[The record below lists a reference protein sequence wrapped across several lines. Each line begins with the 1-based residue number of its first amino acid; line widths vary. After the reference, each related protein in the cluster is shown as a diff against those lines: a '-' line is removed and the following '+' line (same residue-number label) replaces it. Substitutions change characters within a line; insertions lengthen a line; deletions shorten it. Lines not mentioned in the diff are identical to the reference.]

1 MILMQHALILTKNTV
16 SEEEIIEKLR
26 RLNYETLCSVDLLYH
41 LQKYSSSS
49 FLSYFHWVFL
59 SETLCNEEVELIL
72 NQLKSHP
79 IFLVRMVEKTMDDEE
94 VSYWEEKGMSGS
106 LKKDATFEEI
116 REKLHELQKELHY
129 QEMSNNKFVV
139 LGSAEKDELKPLIA
153 RFSKTEK
160 KLFEILLSAYSKGVV
175 LSRVEL
181 CERLWS
187 EGSTPS
193 NMSQLSCLINKLKRK
208 LEKGGITGE
217 TIVTLWGRG
226 YKLNNEFSE
235 YWIQHA

>member
-1 MILMQHALILTKNTV
+1 
-16 SEEEIIEKLR
+16 
-26 RLNYETLCSVDLLYH
+26 
-41 LQKYSSSS
+41 
-49 FLSYFHWVFL
+49 
-59 SETLCNEEVELIL
+59 
-72 NQLKSHP
+72 
-79 IFLVRMVEKTMDDEE
+79 
-94 VSYWEEKGMSGS
+94 MSGI

-116 REKLHELQKELHY
+116 REKLHELQKELHD

-160 KLFEILLSAYSKGVV
+160 KLFENLLNAYSKGEV

-187 EGSTPS
+187 EGSTSS

-208 LEKGGITGE
+208 LEEGGITGE